1 MANLMAKRN
10 WFFALSALIIIP
22 GVISLLIFHLKLGID
37 FTGGSLLRYS
47 FTQSVQAADV
57 QQAFASVGITDVE
70 VQTTIPSQG
79 AQSAI
84 VRAPNLN
91 ITQIESAETALKAKF
106 GNVTRD
112 SADTVGPL
120 IGQQTTRNAI
130 FAVIAASV
138 IILLYIWWAFRRLE
152 KPYRYGTCA
161 IIALLHD
168 VLVVVGLWSIFGK
181 VFGFEVDALF
191 VTGVLTVV
199 GFSVHDTVVVF
210 DRIREN
216 LIKRELMVQEA
227 TKLNLDKSPD
237 VLQEMDMAKQSVLIN
252 AYLSDY
258 MKKNPISEDM
268 LVQEYE
274 ARKAKLGDKEYNA
287 RHILVDTE
295 AQAKTIIAQLGKKV
309 KFEKLAAQSK
319 DTGSAAQ
326 GGSLGWQVPSNFV
339 APFAQALQSLKKG
352 EYTKEP
358 VHTQFG
364 WHVIRLDDERA
375 LKVPGF
381 EEVKPQLQQHLQ
393 QQAIQKAIADL
404 QAKAKVE

>member
-1 MANLMAKRN
+1 MLNMKKMA
-10 WFFALSALIIIP
+10 ALAMLGALAFNTAYAEDKSAALVNGVSIP
-22 GVISLLIFHLKLGID
+22 
-37 FTGGSLLRYS
+37 
-47 FTQSVQAADV
+47 QSRVDLAIKAEL
-57 QQAFASVGITDVE
+57 A
-70 VQTTIPSQG
+70 QG
-79 AQSAI
+79 Q
-84 VRAPNLN
+84 
-91 ITQIESAETALKAKF
+91 
-106 GNVTRD
+106 
-112 SADTVGPL
+112 ADTPEL
-120 IGQQTTRNAI
+120 RK
-130 FAVIAASV
+130 S
-138 IILLYIWWAFRRLE
+138 
-152 KPYRYGTCA
+152 
-161 IIALLHD
+161 
-168 VLVVVGLWSIFGK
+168 
-181 VFGFEVDALF
+181 
-191 VTGVLTVV
+191 
-199 GFSVHDTVVVF
+199 
-210 DRIREN
+210 IREN

-258 MKKNPISEDM
+258 LKKNPITEDM

-381 EEVKPQLQQHLQ
+381 EEVKPQLQQRLQ